1 MCCCNAVARP
11 PRPWRARWIVSA
23 RRCASSPS
31 GDGRLACFQ
40 GGEAVERGKVEAAR
54 VHDDPEYRPFG
65 FAPHSRYQRVSGRD
79 IQVMIDAGPPATGPW
94 SLAGCAQP
102 LAVEIT
108 AGEDRLVT
116 NGGWSAEAAGPQA
129 LRMTAA
135 SSTLGLGEASTGELL
150 STWAARTLGPR
161 LTGGPTRVDAR
172 RNEAA
177 GGTWVELSHDG
188 WAPEFGLIHERRLFM
203 DASTDELRGEDR
215 LLAAD
220 GAQPAATPYVV
231 RFHLHPDV
239 EASFWNDG
247 RSILLVG
254 SSGRDWWFRNDAPE
268 VTIEPS
274 VHFAGGLPQR
284 TQQIVLRGGL
294 ARRDGR
300 PGPLEDL
307 SGRGSARVVTRRSL
321 AFNSSPGL
329 IYAHD
334 LAMAAAAMALTLT
347 GRYAFEGK
355 PLPSGLL
362 PTSVVFFTAI
372 CAIVFPLFGLHR
384 ALWRYTA
391 LNDLWRV
398 FQASV
403 LANLTL
409 LPFLFAWNRLE
420 DFPRSTPF
428 LATGPADAAAVAG
441 RAGAQV
447 MASRS
452 LPSPFAWRT
461 DGGRPAVVIGDP
473 GEAGDFISQLR
484 RGIDRAPQI
493 AGVVAV
499 DEGRHGRTVRG
510 VEVLGS
516 VGNLAAILKAI
527 TARDGRPPQVVI
539 ADPRP
544 SRALLET
551 VIEASGEA
559 GAPVV
564 RARPSGGTPLL
575 SPVQAAD
582 LLARPPR
589 RLDLDRARS
598 LIEGRR
604 VLVTGAGGT
613 IGGELT
619 RQTARLNPAKLI
631 LLDASEYNLYAIDQQ
646 LKEEGLKTPWTAELG
661 DIRSLRRMRNLFE
674 RTRPEVV
681 LHAAALKH
689 VPLMETHPAEAV
701 LTNVAGA
708 INIMQLA
715 RESGAAF
722 VFISTDK
729 AVNPTNVMGA
739 TKRVAERAVQALAAG
754 GQAKTAIVRFGNVLG
769 SAGSVV
775 PLFEKQIAFGGP
787 VTVTDPGMLR
797 WFMTVQEAASLV
809 LQAAALPTGEGEAAV
824 YVLDMGDPVKIDD
837 LARQMIRLHGL
848 RPEQDIAI
856 RYTGLRPGEKLSE
869 EIFYGA
875 ETVRPTEADGVLAA
889 KDQAPDWASL
899 SPMLDALIAAAAARD
914 EAGVLAALKRLEP
927 AFTPGPAVH
936 PADEAADA
944 SPEGV

>member
-1 MCCCNAVARP
+1 M
-11 PRPWRARWIVSA
+11 
-23 RRCASSPS
+23 
-31 GDGRLACFQ
+31 
-40 GGEAVERGKVEAAR
+40 
-54 VHDDPEYRPFG
+54 
-65 FAPHSRYQRVSGRD
+65 
-79 IQVMIDAGPPATGPW
+79 
-94 SLAGCAQP
+94 
-102 LAVEIT
+102 
-108 AGEDRLVT
+108 
-116 NGGWSAEAAGPQA
+116 
-129 LRMTAA
+129 
-135 SSTLGLGEASTGELL
+135 
-150 STWAARTLGPR
+150 
-161 LTGGPTRVDAR
+161 
-172 RNEAA
+172 
-177 GGTWVELSHDG
+177 
-188 WAPEFGLIHERRLFM
+188 
-203 DASTDELRGEDR
+203 
-215 LLAAD
+215 
-220 GAQPAATPYVV
+220 
-231 RFHLHPDV
+231 
-239 EASFWNDG
+239 
-247 RSILLVG
+247 
-254 SSGRDWWFRNDAPE
+254 
-268 VTIEPS
+268 
-274 VHFAGGLPQR
+274 
-284 TQQIVLRGGL
+284 
-294 ARRDGR
+294 
-300 PGPLEDL
+300 
-307 SGRGSARVVTRRSL
+307 TRRTL

-329 IYAHD
+329 IFAHD
-334 LAMAAAAMALTLT
+334 LAMAAVAMAATLT
-347 GRYAFEGK
+347 ARYAVEGK
-355 PLPSGLL
+355 PVPEGVL
-362 PTSVVFFTAI
+362 PTSVIFFTVI
-372 CAIVFPLFGLHR
+372 CALVFPLSGLHR

-398 FQASV
+398 FRAAV
-403 LANLTL
+403 LVNLTL

-420 DFPRSTPF
+420 GFPRSTPF
-428 LATGPADAAAVAG
+428 LATALLTVLLSFG
-441 RAGAQV
+441 RVLAQV
-447 MASRS
+447 MASRQ
-452 LPSPFAWRT
+452 SPLVFRLE
-461 DGGRPAVVIGDP
+461 DRRRPPAVVVGDP

-484 RGIDRAPQI
+484 RSAERAPQI
-493 AGVVAV
+493 AGVVAIE
-499 DEGRHGRTVRG
+499 EGRHGRTVRG

-516 VGNLAAILKAI
+516 LSNLAAILKAL

-544 SRALLET
+544 SRALLEA

-564 RARPSGGTPLL
+564 RARPSGGAPLL

-589 RLDLDRARS
+589 KLDLDRARS

-619 RQTARLNPAKLI
+619 RQTARLNPARLI

-646 LKEEGLKTPWTAELG
+646 LKEEGLQTPWTAELG
-661 DIRSLRRMRNLFE
+661 DIRSIRRMRNLFE

-708 INIMQLA
+708 INMMQLA
-715 RESGAAF
+715 RDAGATF

-739 TKRVAERAVQALAAG
+739 TKRVAERALQALAAG
-754 GQAKTAIVRFGNVLG
+754 GRSKAALVRFGNVLG

-775 PLFEKQIAFGGP
+775 PLFEKQIAHGGP

-809 LQAAALPTGEGEAAV
+809 LQAAALPTDPGEAAV

-837 LARQMIRLHGL
+837 LARQMIHLHGL
-848 RPEQDIAI
+848 RPDQDIAI

-869 EIFYGA
+869 EIFYSA

-889 KDQAPDWASL
+889 KDQAPDWETL
-899 SPMLDALIAAAAARD
+899 SPMLDVLIAAAAARD

-927 AFTPGPAVH
+927 AFTPGPANH

-944 SPEGV
+944 APEGV